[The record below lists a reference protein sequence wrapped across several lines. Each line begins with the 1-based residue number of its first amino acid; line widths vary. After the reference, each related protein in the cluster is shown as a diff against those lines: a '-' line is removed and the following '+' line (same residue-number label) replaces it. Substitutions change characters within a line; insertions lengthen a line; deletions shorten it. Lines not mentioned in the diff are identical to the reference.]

1 MILKKMELVEADGT
15 ASGDDTVHIRISDD
29 LVRGRNKKEIQKAVY
44 EGLLVRDYI
53 KAEISIG
60 KFAALMG
67 MSYEEGRDWLHK
79 HGIATLRK
87 FTDPELE
94 KAEKEN
100 FRLLEKRL
108 EREGSGFLDELG
120 NFPTDK
126 DLPEDLSSQHDHY
139 LYGIPKKP

>member
-1 MILKKMELVEADGT
+1 MKSINNDDA
-15 ASGDDTVHIRISDD
+15 ASGDNTVYIEITDE
-29 LVRGRNKKEIQKAVY
+29 LVQGRNKSEIQQAVR

-100 FRLLEKRL
+100 FRLLERRL
-108 EREGSGFLDELG
+108 EREGSGFLSELE
-120 NFPTDK
+120 NLQTDK
-126 DLPEDLSSQHDHY
+126 DLPEDLSCQHDHY
-139 LYGIPKKP
+139 LYGTPKKP

>member
-1 MILKKMELVEADGT
+1 MEPVEADGT
-15 ASGDDTVHIRISDD
+15 ASGDDTVRIKISDD
-29 LVRGRNKKEIQKAVY
+29 LVRGRNKKEIQQAVR
-44 EGLLVRDYI
+44 EGLLICDYI

-94 KAEKEN
+94 RAEEEN
-100 FRLLEKRL
+100 YRLLERRL
-108 EREGSGFLDELG
+108 DKEGMKFFE
-120 NFPTDK
+120 TIEA
-126 DLPEDLSSQHDHY
+126 LPPDDSLPADLSFEHDHY
-139 LYGIPKKP
+139 LYGIPKKT